1 MHLHDL
7 AAWHADWLWS
17 LPLIVITIVIQ
28 VLGLGQMNHVI
39 DRLLGK
45 QPDSRPT
52 ALRFILTLIFAALA
66 STILLSLSAL
76 IWATTYLYLGALGN
90 GQIALLYSLSALT
103 SYGHTPIYLEEQ
115 WQLMGA
121 LESLD

>member
-1 MHLHDL
+1 
-7 AAWHADWLWS
+7 
-17 LPLIVITIVIQ
+17 
-28 VLGLGQMNHVI
+28 LGQMNHVI

-45 QPDSRPT
+45 HPDSRPT

-121 LESLD
+121 LESLDGMILLGLTTAYMFSVIQRVWPLGFRL